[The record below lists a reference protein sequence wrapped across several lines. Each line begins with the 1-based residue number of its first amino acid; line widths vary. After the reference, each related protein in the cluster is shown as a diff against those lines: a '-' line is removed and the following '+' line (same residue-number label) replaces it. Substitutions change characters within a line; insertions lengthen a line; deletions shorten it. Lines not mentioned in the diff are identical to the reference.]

1 MCKKN
6 IYVKILSE
14 NRGIKM
20 KKYLITSICI
30 VIILCIIGA
39 SYSLWNLSIS
49 QNSENIIESSC
60 FDITFKEV
68 ENTNISL
75 TNT

>member
-1 MCKKN
+1 
-6 IYVKILSE
+6 
-14 NRGIKM
+14 M